1 MYIFDTDH
9 FSVLERGGDSAEK
22 LIRKLGN
29 IKASELAVTIITYQ
43 EQIQGRLAYLN
54 QSKNISQQVK
64 AYSHLRKQ
72 LANYCKIPILD
83 FDESATIEFHILK
96 KKYRR
101 IGTMDLKITAI
112 ALSIN
117 AILLTR
123 NNKDFGQI
131 ENLKIT
137 DWTQ

>member
-9 FSVLERGGDSAEK
+9 FSVLERGGGSAEK
-22 LIRKLGN
+22 LIRRLG
-29 IKASELAVTIITYQ
+29 SLDDPELAVTIITYQ

-54 QSKNISQQVK
+54 QAKNISQQVT
-64 AYSHLRKQ
+64 AYNHLKNQ

-83 FDESATIEFHILK
+83 FDDSAAIEFHILK

-101 IGTMDLKITAI
+101 IGTMDLKIAAI

-131 ENLKIT
+131 ENLKIA